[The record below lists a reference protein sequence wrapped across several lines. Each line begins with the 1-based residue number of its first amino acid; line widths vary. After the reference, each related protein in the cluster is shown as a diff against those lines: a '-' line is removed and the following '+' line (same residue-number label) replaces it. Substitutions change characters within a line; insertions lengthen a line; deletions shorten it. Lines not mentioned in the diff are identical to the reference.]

1 MRARNDIGDVKMRA
15 LPLGLA
21 TLIAIMAAAP
31 VVARQS
37 TQERGEAELA
47 KQVAGRVPGKP
58 VQCISL
64 SSSDGSTIID
74 GTAIVY
80 RGLGGKLYV
89 NRPRGAEMLRED
101 DIPVQYVYGSQL
113 CRMDRIKLLDRSTRM
128 ERGFASLGDFV
139 PYTKPAKVD

>member
-1 MRARNDIGDVKMRA
+1 MHSFPLCLVA
-15 LPLGLA
+15 LLA
-21 TLIAIMAAAP
+21 CAAP
-31 VVARQS
+31 ALAAQS

-47 KQVAGRVPGKP
+47 KQVAGLVPGKP

-64 SSSDGSTIID
+64 AQSDGSNIID

-80 RGLGGKLYV
+80 RGMGGKLYV

-113 CRMDRIKLLDRSTRM
+113 CRMDQIRLLDRSTQM
-128 ERGFASLGDFV
+128 ERGFANLGDFV
-139 PYTKPAKVD
+139 PYTKPAKADR